1 MDFEDTLK
9 GFVLPGRTN
18 DHRALLLSVV
28 VCVARVRFR
37 GLHHPS
43 SNLIEPI
50 APYHVSMA
58 QPGTTSPVRS
68 LQGILQGGP
77 YSVFLLKFSFIIFCP
92 PSPSDIVL
100 GGEVEIVNLC
110 IVLRLRGLC
119 VMGTRIC
126 FWWCSVALSTYR
138 NREFCNTR
146 PPDGVVHSRMG

>member
-9 GFVLPGRTN
+9 GFVLPGRAN

-92 PSPSDIVL
+92 PPPHCLGWRGGDRELVHRLAAPGLVRHGHTDLFLVVL
-100 GGEVEIVNLC
+100 GGAINL
-110 IVLRLRGLC
+110 
-119 VMGTRIC
+119 
-126 FWWCSVALSTYR
+126 S
-138 NREFCNTR
+138 
-146 PPDGVVHSRMG
+146 